1 MNLPNCLPGNRNNTQ
16 ATAADFRG
24 LDELARL
31 AGRRFRAGVVL
42 YLGRRV
48 VPFAKNLHAV
58 PMAALWE
65 W

>member
-1 MNLPNCLPGNRNNTQ
+1 M
-16 ATAADFRG
+16 ADFRG
-24 LDELARL
+24 LNELARL
-31 AGRRFRAGVVL
+31 AGRRFRSGVVL

-58 PMAALWE
+58 PMAALWA